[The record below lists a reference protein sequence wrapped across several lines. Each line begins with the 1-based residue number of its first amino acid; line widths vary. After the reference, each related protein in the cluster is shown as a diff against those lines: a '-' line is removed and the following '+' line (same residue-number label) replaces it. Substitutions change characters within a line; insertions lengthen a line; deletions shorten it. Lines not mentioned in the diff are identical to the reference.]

1 MSRQS
6 LSKIGGG
13 NTYKPISR
21 RDAIMPY
28 ITRRIAAPAPFG
40 RSVAIAALLG
50 ATMLAT
56 PPTVAWAQN
65 APVTTATE
73 RTVQQQITDLHAS
86 LKITPAEE
94 IQWNGVAQAMH
105 ENGAAMDKLVAN
117 RTTQQPNLSAVQDLE
132 SDQELAQA
140 DVDGLQNLIAA
151 FSKLYDVMSDAQ
163 KKVADQV
170 FQTSGTLAGSV
181 PTTVAKH
188 HGYRHNWNSGYYRT
202 APVVYGS
209 PYNNGYYGSPY
220 YAPGISISVPF
231 VNIGIQ

>member
-6 LSKIGGG
+6 FSKIGGG
-13 NTYKPISR
+13 NTYNPISR
-21 RDAIMPY
+21 RDSIMPY
-28 ITRRIAAPAPFG
+28 FTHPIAAPAPFG

-56 PPTVAWAQN
+56 PLTVAWAQN
-65 APVTTATE
+65 APVTTAIE
-73 RTVQQQITDLHAS
+73 KTVQQRITELHAS

-94 IQWNGVAQAMH
+94 TQWNEVAQAMH

-188 HGYRHNWNSGYYRT
+188 HGYRHNWNSGYYPT

-220 YAPGISISVPF
+220 YVPGISIRLPF